1 MIKTLLVFL
10 ASVIS
15 TSSFYEMILE
25 NSEGKRI
32 PVEKIKGKSVIVA
45 IIDAKSAKSDFVA
58 YLDSL
63 QSARQDIQVL
73 LLPAS
78 DLLSNAVIQNTAE
91 IKAST
96 GLITLKPSQVKS
108 NSKNRGKLISWLT
121 SVSENGHFEIDGI
134 SANSVFVVSKEGEL
148 RSVLSTGFPE
158 NALMDALQ

>member
-1 MIKTLLVFL
+1 MIKTLLVLL
-10 ASVIS
+10 ASMIS

-32 PVEKIKGKSVIVA
+32 PIEKLKGKSVVVA
-45 IIDAKSAKSDFVA
+45 IVDAKSAKSDFVA

-78 DLLSNAVIQNTAE
+78 DLLSNAAVLNTAE
-91 IKAST
+91 IKSST

-121 SVSENGHFEIDGI
+121 SVSENGHFQIDEVT
-134 SANSVFVVSKEGEL
+134 SNSVFVLSKEGEL
-148 RSVLSTGFPE
+148 RSVLATGFPE